1 MPATRPNN
9 STINSQ
15 VLSGSIRECFDGWL
29 QSVVRTNHKPSLS
42 VARPITRLPR
52 LTAWDVMRVN
62 HATIREGESHCIWPP
77 SIVQYFQSAEV
88 ITDKKAGHYELKDAN
103 LRRVG

>member
-1 MPATRPNN
+1 MPAIRLNN
-9 STINSQ
+9 PTSEPHVSSGTI
-15 VLSGSIRECFDGWL
+15 RDCFDGWL
-29 QSVVRTNHKPSLS
+29 QSVVRTNQKPSLS
-42 VARPITRLPR
+42 VARPINKLPR

-77 SIVQYFQSAEV
+77 SIVQHFHTAEV
-88 ITDKKAGHYELKDAN
+88 ITDSKAKHYELKNAN